1 MAPSYKLHYF
11 DVRGFGEPIRLFLH
25 YHGLKFEDVRYPL
38 PNQPDQS
45 KWQAMKPKTP
55 QGKLPV
61 LEVDGKML
69 GQSLAISRYLAKKH
83 GLAGKDDWEQAKI
96 DELADFSRDIFKEL
110 GDYIPVAFGF
120 KPGDKAKLHAE
131 IFVPAIEKSYPIIQ
145 KSLKESGSGFAV
157 KSGLTWVDFVLA
169 EVITTFN
176 GLDPELA
183 KKYPDLAKYVEK
195 VHSVP
200 QIKKYVESRPKAQ
213 V

>member
-11 DVRGFGEPIRLFLH
+11 DVRAFGEPIRLLLH

-38 PNQPDQS
+38 PNAPDPS

-55 QGKLPV
+55 QGKMPV

-83 GLAGKDDWEQAKI
+83 GLAGKDEWEQAKI
-96 DELADFSRDIFKEL
+96 DELADLTRDTHKEL
-110 GDYIPVAFGF
+110 SEYISVVFGF

-131 IFVPAIEKSYPIIQ
+131 VFLPTIEKNYPLFQ
-145 KSLKESGSGFAV
+145 KTLNESGSGFVA
-157 KSGLTWVDFVLA
+157 KSGLTWVDFCLA
-169 EVITTFN
+169 EIIIMYN
-176 GLDPELA
+176 GFDAELA

-195 VHSVP
+195 VLSQP
-200 QIKKYVESRPKAQ
+200 QIKKYVESRPK